1 MLRLQGN
8 KVIYHNSE
16 ALGIVADMNF
26 IEGGF
31 IIALPDGSIVFIPEQ
46 DCTVNEQ
53 EVFTAYHEYYKATGG
68 VKPVAEMPPQFVE
81 EPVDEEKAALAEAV
95 IDMSQQINELRS
107 QIEIL
112 KGGI

>member
-1 MLRLQGN
+1 MLRLQDK
-8 KVIYHNSE
+8 KVIYNNSE
-16 ALGIVADMNF
+16 TLGNVEDMNF

-31 IIALPDGSIVFIPEQ
+31 IISLPDDSIVFIPEQ

-53 EVFTAYHEYYKATGG
+53 EVFTAYHEYYKDTGG
-68 VKPVAEMPPQFVE
+68 VKPAPEMPPQFVL
-81 EPVDEEKAALAEAV
+81 EPVDEEKAAMAEAV